1 MKPRF
6 VWERQVQHDK
16 MKYMKLTAFGK
27 STGLILILIAC
38 GMWALDGVL
47 RRYLTVDLPPI
58 TIVWLEHLT
67 GFLII
72 LPFFLLAWPKKPISK
87 QAWGLA
93 LIVAAL
99 ASLGGTLFFTTALA
113 KTAFVSFSVVF
124 LLQKLQPIFAISLS
138 AVILKEKISSHFL
151 WWSGLALI
159 AAYFMTFP
167 NGVVNWA
174 TGSATILAGD
184 LAILAAICWGSAT
197 PFSKLLL
204 NQVPVTVATGMRF
217 GLTTLLA
224 LPLIFLL
231 NGSISINSITTTNW
245 AMLIL
250 IALSTG
256 MGALWIYYQGL
267 SRNKAHVAAILE
279 MTWPVMAVLIDVVL
293 FQTVLLPSQ
302 YLTAVIM
309 FGAVWQATK
318 ATEINSEATSKKIGG
333 KVSR

>member
-1 MKPRF
+1 MNIL
-6 VWERQVQHDK
+6 H
-16 MKYMKLTAFGK
+16 FGK
-27 STGLILILIAC
+27 STGPILILFAC
-38 GMWALDGVL
+38 GMWAMDGVL

-58 TIVWLEHLT
+58 TIVWLEHLI

-72 LPFFLLAWPKKPISK
+72 LPFFLRAWSKKPISK

-138 AVILKEKISSHFL
+138 SVILKEKISRNFL

-174 TGSATILAGD
+174 TGSATILAGG
-184 LAILAAICWGSAT
+184 LAVLAAVCWGSAT

-204 NQVPVTVATGMRF
+204 NQVPATVATGMRF

-224 LPLIFLL
+224 LPLIFIL
-231 NGSISINSITTTNW
+231 NGSIMIENVTITNW

-267 SRNKAHVAAILE
+267 SRSKAHVAAILE
-279 MTWPVMAVLIDVVL
+279 MTWPVMAVLIDVIL
-293 FQTVLLPSQ
+293 FGTVLLPSQ
-302 YLTAVIM
+302 YLAAIIM
-309 FGAVWQATK
+309 FLAVWQATK
-318 ATEINSEATSKKIGG
+318 AKVTNPVIGG
-333 KVSR
+333 KTSR